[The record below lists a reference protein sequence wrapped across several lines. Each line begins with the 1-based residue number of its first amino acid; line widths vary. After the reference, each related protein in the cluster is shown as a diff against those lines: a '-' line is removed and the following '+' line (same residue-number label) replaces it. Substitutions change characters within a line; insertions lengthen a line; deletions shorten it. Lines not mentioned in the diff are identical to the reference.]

1 MSTAGSARNGD
12 GPAPFS
18 LRGADLPPADPAA
31 SKGRSGPPK
40 FFRWRGIFALIFG
53 VAVVVVGWILFGDR
67 VLKSTISEAA
77 TKSLGAQVDI
87 GSLHLSLTGT
97 SLELRDVAVAHPF
110 DPSRNVIEIRR
121 VLVKL
126 EGRPLLEKKI
136 VISDVIVDS
145 VRGLTHRK
153 TPARPVAAGG
163 FLPGAMREA
172 SRWSAQFKVPLLSLT
187 PIDTIRSL
195 ILDPGQLQTVQK
207 AKALATR
214 ADSIKDVATARF
226 KSLRLT
232 ETADSAQALL
242 ASLKGKT
249 PRALGINGTR
259 TAIADVRRFAA
270 RVDSTRRTL
279 DALRIAMRAGL
290 DSLIESA
297 KALDESR
304 QADYEFARGLLK
316 LPTFDAPNIGPALFG
331 QVSIDAFERAMYWV
345 MLAREYAPPGI
356 LPREQA
362 GPKRLRRSG
371 TTVHFVKQQGLPRFH
386 LKHAVLNLVLDSA
399 AGAMRGAYALRIADV
414 TSDPAIVKR
423 PTAFSLTRTST
434 GAAVESLL
442 VVGSLDHTKARQTET
457 IVVRAGGVTLPK
469 FAVPAVPLRLDMG
482 KGASSLRFNV
492 AGDSVTGS
500 WTVASPHPAWQ
511 PDPARRRQMNT
522 LEGLVT
528 RVLTGIQTVDVAA
541 DIRGTTKTPRLSVRS
556 NLDRAVA
563 DNIKRVA
570 GEEISTAEAK
580 VRQQVDAFVDRE
592 TAPAKAKIAETRA
605 DIDQRIADATA
616 KIEKAKADLAA
627 RLKEL
632 TSGLIG

>member
-1 MSTAGSARNGD
+1 
-12 GPAPFS
+12 

-31 SKGRSGPPK
+31 ATSRGRPGV
-40 FFRWRGIFALIFG
+40 FRWRGIFALLFG
-53 VAVVVVGWILFGDR
+53 IAVVVAGWILFADHIR
-67 VLKSTISEAA
+67 KSTISEAA

-87 GSLHLSLTGT
+87 GSLHLSLTGL
-97 SLELRDVAVAHPF
+97 SLDLRNVAVAHPF
-110 DPSRNVIEIRR
+110 DPTRNVIEIRH

-136 VISDVIVDS
+136 VISDIIVDS
-145 VRGLTHRK
+145 VRGLTRRK

-172 SRWSAQFKVPLLSLT
+172 DKWSAQFKVPLLSLT

-195 ILDPGQLQTVQK
+195 ILDPSQLQTVQK
-207 AKALATR
+207 AKALVTR
-214 ADSIKDVATARF
+214 ADSLKDIATARF

-242 ASLKGKT
+242 ARLKGQT
-249 PRALGINGTR
+249 PRSLGISGTR
-259 TAIADVRRFAA
+259 TAIADVRRFSA
-270 RVDSTRRTL
+270 RVDSTRRAL
-279 DALRIAMRAGL
+279 DAARVAMRADV
-290 DSLIESA
+290 DSLSESA
-297 KALDESR
+297 KSLDESR

-331 QVSIDAFERAMYWV
+331 QVSIDAFQRAMYWV

-371 TTVHFVKQQGLPRFH
+371 TTIHFVKQQSLPRFH
-386 LKHAVLNLVLDSA
+386 LKHAAVNLALDST
-399 AGAMRGAYALRIADV
+399 AGAMRGVYALRIADV
-414 TSDPAIVKR
+414 TTDPAIVGR

-469 FAVPAVPLRLDMG
+469 FAVPAVPLRLDLG

-492 AGDSVTGS
+492 AGDAVTGS
-500 WTVASPHPAWQ
+500 WTVASPHPTWQ
-511 PDPARRRQMNT
+511 PDAARRRPMNT

-541 DIRGTTKTPRLSVRS
+541 DIRGTTKAPTLLVHS

-570 GEEISTAEAK
+570 GEEISKAEAK
-580 VRQQVDAFVDRE
+580 VRQQVDTFVDKE
-592 TAPAKAKIAETRA
+592 TALVKAKIAETRA

-616 KIEKAKADLAA
+616 RIDKAKADLAG

-632 TSGLIG
+632 SAGLIG